1 MAEAASVKRDYGELA
16 PTCSQIGSEMT
27 KTHDVTEAKRP
38 WPSPYVQVGG
48 LVAGMAL
55 IALGNGL
62 MATYVP
68 VRLDQAGLG
77 QRNVGL
83 VVTAYAAGMLLGCLL
98 SGHMVRRSGHVRA
111 FISLAAIGTISALL
125 LALDVGL
132 YSWGGLRVLGGFCT
146 TGMFMVAQSW
156 LNAVTIT
163 NWRGRVMALFYISY
177 TLGLA
182 GGALLMRVVD
192 IEGTAALMLLAG
204 LYAAAV
210 IPVGLTRL
218 QQPAPPERI
227 AVRPI
232 AVYRISPVGL
242 VGAFVSGGLGMTMMG
257 VGPMYGTE
265 VGLEPGDIA
274 LLIAALQGGNMVIQW
289 PLGWLSDSMDRRKVI
304 LGAGLGV
311 STVSIVIAG
320 GGAALSGEGFWALL
334 VLFAIWGGLAESLY
348 TISTAHT
355 NDHTDPADHVMVSS
369 TILIMWASGATIGPA
384 VATAALEFA
393 GTSGLW
399 AFFLAE
405 ASLFAA
411 FVLWRLA
418 QRGRPDAESQES
430 FQSWP
435 ASAPPIPEWNPNAPE
450 TE

>member
-1 MAEAASVKRDYGELA
+1 MADTRIDTQSTPAL
-16 PTCSQIGSEMT
+16 
-27 KTHDVTEAKRP
+27 
-38 WPSPYVQVGG
+38 PSPYIQVAG
-48 LVAGMAL
+48 LVAGMAF

-77 QRNVGL
+77 QRDVGF

-98 SGHMVRRSGHVRA
+98 SGHLVRRSGHVRA
-111 FISLAAIGTISALL
+111 FTSLAAIGTISALL
-125 LALDVGL
+125 LALDVSL
-132 YSWGGLRVLGGFCT
+132 YSWAGLRVFGGFCT
-146 TGMFMVAQSW
+146 TGMFMVVQSW
-156 LNAVTIT
+156 LNAVTLT
-163 NWRGRVMALFYISY
+163 SWRGRVMALFYISY

-182 GGALLMRVVD
+182 GGALMMRSVD

-210 IPVGLTRL
+210 VPVGLTRL
-218 QQPAPPERI
+218 QQPTPPKAI
-227 AVRPI
+227 AVRPL

-265 VGLEPGDIA
+265 IGLEPGAIA
-274 LLIAALQGGNMVIQW
+274 LLIAGLQGGNMVIQW
-289 PLGWLSDSMDRRKVI
+289 PLGWLSDRTDRRRVI

-311 STVSIVIAG
+311 SAASLAIAVGGEALTG
-320 GGAALSGEGFWALL
+320 GGLWALL
-334 VLFAIWGGLAESLY
+334 ILFAIWGGLAESLY
-348 TISTAHT
+348 TVSTAHT
-355 NDHTDPADHVMVSS
+355 NDHTDPEDHVMVSS
-369 TILIMWASGATIGPA
+369 TILIVWASGATVGPA
-384 VATAALEFA
+384 VATAALEFGGA
-393 GTSGLW
+393 PGLW

-405 ASLFAA
+405 AGLFAG

-418 QRGRPDAESQES
+418 QRGRPDEESQES

-450 TE
+450 PESVPEPTGPNHRAEADKAR